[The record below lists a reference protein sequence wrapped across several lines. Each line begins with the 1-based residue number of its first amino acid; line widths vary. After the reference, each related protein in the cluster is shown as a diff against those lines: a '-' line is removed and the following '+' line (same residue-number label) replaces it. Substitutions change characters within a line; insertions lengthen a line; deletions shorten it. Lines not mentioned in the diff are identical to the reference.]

1 MNQGRIGVL
10 RGRARSSDAILRQ
23 NKLLYGN
30 KSSIELEKAMD
41 DFAGVEGLA
50 LVLTEGIQACTT
62 KDGRLD
68 TKDLA
73 AYLWTVMR
81 ANQK

>member
-1 MNQGRIGVL
+1 MIGNL
-10 RGRARSSDAILRQ
+10 RGRARPADAILRQ
-23 NKLLYGN
+23 TKMLYGDK
-30 KSSIELEKAMD
+30 KSVELAAALD

-50 LVLTEGIQACTT
+50 MVLTEGIQACTT
-62 KDGRLD
+62 QDGRLD